1 MKANIIL
8 SLLFVV
14 FLFSCSSDSD
24 NSNSNND
31 PFSLTLTDGDYWT
44 YDVNGDTGASR
55 DSLYIANDTVISG
68 KTYKKFKTKDLPTGF
83 YSSSLNNNGV
93 RKDGNKLLLSGTL
106 ELGANQGLP
115 SNISISL
122 NDFVIFNPNA
132 TEGTTLATF
141 SSSFQQTVG
150 TYPLTV
156 NYTLKSKAGSTYTN
170 YNSNGEIYGNVKTTI
185 ITLDMSVTTV
195 LSGFTITVL
204 NNQQVLN
211 SEQFIAENIG
221 VIKTNSSFSYNMD
234 ATLASQI
241 GIPAS
246 ASQSQNE
253 IIDTYFIN

>member
-1 MKANIIL
+1 MRANYFL
-8 SLLFVV
+8 LLLFSV

-24 NSNSNND
+24 DSSSNNV
-31 PFSLTLTDGDYWT
+31 PFNLTLTDGDYWT
-44 YDVNGDTGASR
+44 YDVNGDAGASR
-55 DSLYIANDTVISG
+55 DSLYVANDTVING

-115 SNISISL
+115 SNITISL
-122 NDFVIFNPNA
+122 DDFVIFNPNA
-132 TEGTTLATF
+132 NQGTTLDSF
-141 SSSFQQTVG
+141 SGSFQQTVG
-150 TYPLTV
+150 SYPLTV
-156 NYTLKSKAGSTYTN
+156 NYTLKSKSGTN
-170 YNSNGEIYGNVKTTI
+170 YSSYTSSGDVYNNVKTTI

-221 VIKTNSSFSYNMD
+221 VFKTNTVFTYNMD

-246 ASQSQNE
+246 TTQNQDE
-253 IIDTYFIN
+253 ILDTYLIQ